1 MAVIV
6 VSNMVNLPDSG
17 SSLPAWL
24 LRCLVRIG
32 QLGMFSLIIRLAHQG
47 SAPKGG
53 TSVRPGSRFGHR
65 RENRYRPAGQQSNRS
80 DRPIGQVVLTF
91 RPRSRRPGNEAVRLR
106 IAVRQNAVMPTALR
120 LHAPMALPCD
130 ATCSVIRDA
139 VVDVDD
145 TGRISYCGPRQGA
158 PERPHDVVV
167 RECGGILLPGLINA
181 HAHSPMTLLRGMGA
195 DLPLL
200 RWLNEVI
207 FPAEARLRPSDV
219 RAGMELGCVEML
231 RAGITTSAEM
241 YFIAE
246 SMVEAT
252 LAVGSRAVL
261 ASAVID
267 TPALE
272 ALGGWRGAVEGIDR
286 WIDADGLRFGPG
298 ERIELAYGPHSAYL
312 LPPEALQTIGES
324 AQQRNAL
331 VHTHVAETL
340 AEDTAQR
347 EEYGSVP
354 ALLDKLGVLEG
365 RVIAAH
371 GVHLSDEDIELFARR
386 GVGVAHCPG
395 SNAKLASGTARLVE
409 LLAAGVPV
417 GLGTDGPSSN
427 DDLDLWE
434 EVQLAGLF
442 ARTVTGDAT
451 ALSARAALLAA
462 TRGGAEALHRDDI
475 GALEPGRWAD
485 IVHLDVDNPA
495 FATGLDAPDEQVM
508 SNVVWAAGSRSVRD
522 VWVAGEQVL
531 NDREPT
537 RVDRRTVQ
545 AAARTA
551 AQHVRG

>member
-1 MAVIV
+1 
-6 VSNMVNLPDSG
+6 
-17 SSLPAWL
+17 
-24 LRCLVRIG
+24 
-32 QLGMFSLIIRLAHQG
+32 
-47 SAPKGG
+47 
-53 TSVRPGSRFGHR
+53 
-65 RENRYRPAGQQSNRS
+65 
-80 DRPIGQVVLTF
+80 
-91 RPRSRRPGNEAVRLR
+91 
-106 IAVRQNAVMPTALR
+106 MPTALR

-130 ATCSVIRDA
+130 PDCSVIRDA
-139 VVDVDD
+139 VVDVDG
-145 TGRISYCGPRQGA
+145 TGRITYCGPRRGA
-158 PERPHDVVV
+158 PERPHDVTV

-231 RAGITTSAEM
+231 RAGVTTSAEM
-241 YFIAE
+241 YFITE

-261 ASAVID
+261 ATAVID

-324 AQQRNAL
+324 AQQRGAL
-331 VHTHVAETL
+331 VHTHVAETVG
-340 AEDTAQR
+340 EDAAQR

-354 ALLDKLGVLEG
+354 ALLDKLGLLEG
-365 RVIAAH
+365 RLIAAH
-371 GVHLSDEDIELFARR
+371 GVHLSDDDIALFARR

-409 LLAAGVPV
+409 LLRAGIPV

-434 EVQLAGLF
+434 EVQLAGLL

-451 ALSARAALLAA
+451 ALSARSALLAA
-462 TRGGAEALHRDDI
+462 TRGGAEALHRDDL

-495 FATGLDAPDEQVM
+495 FATGLDAPDEQVL

-522 VWVAGEQVL
+522 VWVAGEEVL